1 MKKIIL
7 LIFIIFIINDLNPC
21 TIAIVS
27 GKLTPD
33 GRPLL
38 WKNRDTDE
46 LNNKLMYF
54 SGAKFDFI
62 GLVNSPDKEGKEIW
76 VGMNSAGF
84 AIMNS
89 VSYNIYLKNDVKD
102 KDKDKEGIVMRLAL
116 ESCATVDDFERLLN
130 TLAKPMGVET
140 NFGVIDAFGNGAFF
154 ETDHWNYKKYD
165 LNDAPDG
172 YMLRTNFSYSG
183 EPDKGQG
190 YERYLMEEQLFK
202 EAFLKNDISVK
213 FILQDAARCLKHG
226 LTQEDLTKAYTDNPE
241 EVKFVPFMD
250 FISRHSTSASV
261 VIQGANGHDDI
272 GNMIMWT
279 VLGFPPCSISY
290 PVWFNNEKV
299 LPDLLKADSSV
310 FAPLC
315 NMVLKLK
322 EKCFPVTRG
331 RGTNYIDINALYN
344 GAGTGI
350 MQVLKP
356 LDDEILSLK
365 VPDSNPASFYQS
377 LDKKIK
383 ESFLKLLSSENK
395 H

>member
-1 MKKIIL
+1 MKKT
-7 LIFIIFIINDLNPC
+7 IIFILIVLIFNEVNPC

-27 GKLTPD
+27 GRLTPD

-54 SGAKFDFI
+54 SGAKYDFI

-76 VGMNSAGF
+76 IGMNSAGF

-102 KDKDKEGIVMRLAL
+102 KDKDKEGIVMKLAL
-116 ESCATVDDFERLLN
+116 ETCGSVDDFEKLLN
-130 TLAKPMGVET
+130 SLEKPMGLET
-140 NFGVIDAFGNGAFF
+140 NFGVIDAYGNGAFF
-154 ETDHWNYKKYD
+154 ETGHWNYKKYD
-165 LNDAPDG
+165 LNDAPEG
-172 YMLRTNFSYSG
+172 YMIRTNFSYSG
-183 EPDKGQG
+183 ETDKGQG
-190 YERYLMEEQLFK
+190 YERYLMEEQLFG
-202 EAFLKNDISVK
+202 EAYKNDNINVR

-226 LTQEDLTKAYTDNPE
+226 LTQEDLTKAYTDNPDK
-241 EVKFVPFMD
+241 VKFVPYTD
-250 FISRHSTSASV
+250 FISRHSTSSSV
-261 VIQGANGHDDI
+261 VIQGAKNEKDT

-279 VLGFPPCSISY
+279 ILGFPPCSVSY
-290 PVWFNNEKV
+290 PVWFNDEKV
-299 LPDLLKADSSV
+299 LPDLLKADSSG

-315 NMVLKLK
+315 SMALELK

-331 RGTNYIDINALYN
+331 RGTNYVNINALYN

-356 LDDEILSLK
+356 LEDEILNLK
-365 VPDSNPASFYQS
+365 VPQDNPASFYKG
-377 LDKKIK
+377 LDMKIEEVYK
-383 ESFLKLLSSENK
+383 QIK
-395 H
+395 

>member
-7 LIFIIFIINDLNPC
+7 LIFVIFIINDIYPC

-27 GKLTPD
+27 GRLTPD

-89 VSYNIYLKNDVKD
+89 VSYNIYLKNDVLD

-116 ESCATVDDFERLLN
+116 ESCVTVDDFEKLLN
-130 TLAKPMGVET
+130 SLAKPMGVET

-154 ETDHWNYKKYD
+154 ETGHWHYKKYE
-165 LNDAPDG
+165 LKDAPDG

-183 EPDKGQG
+183 ETDKGQG

-202 EAFLKNDISVK
+202 DAHSKKNISVK

-226 LTQEDLTKAYTDNPE
+226 LTNIDLTKEYSENSNDI
-241 EVKFVPFMD
+241 KFVPFMD

-261 VIQGANGHDDI
+261 VIQGAKDENDT

-279 VLGFPPCSISY
+279 ILGFPPCSVSY
-290 PVWFNNEKV
+290 PVWFNDEKV
-299 LPDLLKADSSV
+299 LPDLLKADSSG

-315 NMVLKLK
+315 NMALELKK
-322 EKCFPVTRG
+322 KCFPVTRG
-331 RGTNYIDINALYN
+331 RGTSYVNINALYN

-365 VPDSNPASFYQS
+365 VPDSNPVSLYNN
-377 LDKKIK
+377 LDKKIN
-383 ESFLKLLSSENK
+383 ESFEKLFQTK
-395 H
+395 